1 MATKNS
7 ITGDEIKSKSL
18 SKEGRENYDNIFR
31 KKMNKKIILATA
43 SWCGPCKTIKDVIE
57 KENLSVEIKS
67 MDDDTEFFKT
77 QGIKSVPQL
86 LVFQESSIDF
96 IKGFDDILKSIREN
110 Q

>member
-18 SKEGRENYDNIFR
+18 SKEGRDNYDNIFR
-31 KKMNKKIILATA
+31 KKMNKKIILTTA
-43 SWCGPCKTIKDVIE
+43 SWCGPCKTIKEIIRKD
-57 KENLSVEIKS
+57 NLSVEIKS
-67 MDDDTEFFKT
+67 LDDDFEFFKA

-86 LVFQESSIDF
+86 LIFNESSVDS
-96 IKGFDDILKSIREN
+96 IKEFDEILKIIREN